1 MNKFSKTINKLKA
14 KNKRRNDILDV
25 TPEWVSSRLRELN
38 LDRSEMM
45 NALQLDKSTFSL
57 IMSGKRSMTKAMK
70 GAFYYYLAY
79 MEVSE
84 K

>member
-1 MNKFSKTINKLKA
+1 MNKFSNTINKLKA
-14 KNKRRNDILDV
+14 KTKRRNDILDV
-25 TPEWVSSRLRELN
+25 TPQWVSSRLRDLN
-38 LDRSEMM
+38 LERTEVMK
-45 NALQLDKSTFSL
+45 ALQIDKSTFSL

-79 MEVSE
+79 MEISE